1 VEKRGDLSVNF
12 MKVLFMYPH
21 QNGGQ
26 KAVNSS
32 GVCVLD
38 GRKKGAVGSVEVKGK
53 RESKMAAGQ

>member
-1 VEKRGDLSVNF
+1 